1 MATDKI
7 RKVILHGRVF
17 IRGDIVALTG
27 LHIGG
32 AAGALEIGG
41 VDSPVIRNPLDYRPY
56 IPGSSLRGKM
66 RSLTERLEGSEQNFA
81 VNRARGKEVFV
92 HTCQAGKAPADD
104 DAYRRRRAEYQR
116 EFQGCRVC
124 SVFGVT
130 GDEPV
135 PHPTSLIVRDAHLS
149 RRSIDRFEKAQT
161 DFPYTEI
168 KWEAT
173 IDRVTSAATPRQIER
188 VPAGAIFEG
197 FELVYGIYDAAGLSH
212 FPVALKA
219 LQLVEEDYLGGLG
232 SRGGGK
238 VIFLIKEI
246 YARRGQGYERV
257 NCELNPQPEPPAPEI
272 NPQSEPPGIRL
283 TDELVEQITAWVNGT
298 FASVHN

>member
-1 MATDKI
+1 MATKETRKI
-7 RKVILHGRVF
+7 TLRGRIF
-17 IRGDIVALTG
+17 IQGDIEAMTG

-41 VDSPVIRNPLDYRPY
+41 VDAPVIRNPLNNQPY

-66 RSLTERLEGSEQNFA
+66 RSLTERLHGSEQNFYI
-81 VNRARGKEVFV
+81 NRARGKEVLV
-92 HTCQAGKAPADD
+92 HTCQSGGAPRALENREADESALERWRVEYKQKF
-104 DAYRRRRAEYQR
+104 DA
-116 EFQGCRVC
+116 CPVC

-135 PHPTSLIVRDAHLS
+135 PHPTSLVVRDAHLS
-149 RRSIDRFEKAQT
+149 KGSADQLDKAQT

-188 VPAGAIFEG
+188 VPAGAVFEG
-197 FELVYGIYDAAGLSH
+197 FELAYGIYDAAGVRH

-238 VIFLIKEI
+238 VAFRIKNI
-246 YARRGQGYERV
+246 YARKGEKYEMIRF
-257 NCELNPQPEPPAPEI
+257 EINPQPEPPGD
-272 NPQSEPPGIRL
+272 SGLRL
-283 TDELVEQITAWVNGT
+283 TDALLDQIMTWVNET
-298 FASVHN
+298 FADVTE